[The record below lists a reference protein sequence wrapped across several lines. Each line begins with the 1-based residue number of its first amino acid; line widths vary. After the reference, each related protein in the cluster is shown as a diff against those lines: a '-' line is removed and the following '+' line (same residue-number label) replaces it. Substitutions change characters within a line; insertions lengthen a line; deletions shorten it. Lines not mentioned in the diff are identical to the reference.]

1 MFLVCELHTHIE
13 ARTHAWH
20 THTHACMHA
29 GMAYTHTHTHTHTHT
44 PHIRIKSNR
53 AELEWYRLNRCVFR
67 ADLKVVIVAA
77 FLMRSGS
84 EFQK

>member
-1 MFLVCELHTHIE
+1 MAHAHT
-13 ARTHAWH
+13 R
-20 THTHACMHA
+20 MHA
-29 GMAYTHTHTHTHTHT
+29 RRHGIHTHTHT